1 MIKLEKEYDL
11 HLHSYLH
18 HTLELLKAV
27 TRNPAWV
34 KIRGQLHPIFTPR
47 RTGLRPKWLRLYLDG
62 PEC

>member
-34 KIRGQLHPIFTPR
+34 KIRDYGYI
-47 RTGLRPKWLRLYLDG
+47 
-62 PEC
+62 